1 MMEFNLIDYY
11 GFLTREEY
19 ETHCFEISTELYIS
33 EVVSGGESI
42 QRQRLVVRNFGT
54 RKRYPKTFSEA
65 KRELAQR
72 GLDPGDDTYGLVRVV
87 ESGEVAPAGN
97 MWKKSDIELAMISLV
112 ELYCIE
118 PWVYTCKSF
127 NIRPVEY
134 VKALRTAAE
143 ENLEQLGL
151 HAAEPLLYRYEFRFG
166 DSYSEPGTLSI
177 TLRDDWQKLAR
188 QFHEGFVDAAEE
200 G

>member
-1 MMEFNLIDYY
+1 MKWSIFDEY

-19 ETHCFEISTELYIS
+19 EAHCFEIVS
-33 EVVSGGESI
+33 EQNG
-42 QRQRLVVRNFGT
+42 RQTSVQSMGS

-112 ELYCIE
+112 ELYCIK
-118 PWVYTCKSF
+118 PWVHACRCF
-127 NIRPVEY
+127 NVKPVEY
-134 VKALRTAAE
+134 VKTFRAAVE

-151 HAAEPLLYRYEFRFG
+151 HAAEPLLYRFEFSFG
-166 DSYSEPGTLSI
+166 ENYSEAGTLSI
-177 TLRDDWQKLAR
+177 TLRDDWERLAVNM
-188 QFHEGFVDAAEE
+188 EPPK
-200 G
+200 